1 MAAPALGWR
10 YHAATFKMCLTFI
23 RNDVMRRATE
33 ARNEIGPLL
42 DQLIRQLDVE
52 GSATQRSFFA
62 RIRRSLQH
70 ARHDVDLATPLL
82 ELSTTCMVGFRFSN
96 DADVLISRILEKA
109 GQLADELETPPQ
121 TIH

>member
-1 MAAPALGWR
+1 
-10 YHAATFKMCLTFI
+10 
-23 RNDVMRRATE
+23 MRRATE

-62 RIRRSLQH
+62 RIRRSLLH
-70 ARHDVDLATPLL
+70 ARHDVDLATPIL

-109 GQLADELETPPQ
+109 GQLADELESPAQ

>member
-1 MAAPALGWR
+1 
-10 YHAATFKMCLTFI
+10 
-23 RNDVMRRATE
+23 MRRATE

-70 ARHDVDLATPLL
+70 ARHDVDLATPIL

-109 GQLADELETPPQ
+109 GQLADELETPTP

>member
-1 MAAPALGWR
+1 MHR
-10 YHAATFKMCLTFI
+10 S
-23 RNDVMRRATE
+23 TE

-70 ARHDVDLATPLL
+70 ARHDVDLATPIL
-82 ELSTTCMVGFRFSN
+82 ELSTSPMVGFRFSS
-96 DADVLISRILEKA
+96 DADALINRILEKA
-109 GQLADELETPPQ
+109 EQLADELEAPSQ
-121 TIH
+121 TVH